1 MDAMASAMPWAIDEG
16 ALRISWRSQWL
27 PLTPLDNLACAS
39 LGTMWNQT
47 HPLEQLLQAK
57 SFMQKGLTK
66 LTWDRLRK

>member
-1 MDAMASAMPWAIDEG
+1 
-16 ALRISWRSQWL
+16 
-27 PLTPLDNLACAS
+27 
-39 LGTMWNQT
+39 MWNQT